1 MNDIF
6 TEVTRTSWSSRI
18 GKSIKGVIAG
28 ILLVF
33 VCIGLLFWNE
43 GRAVKTH
50 KALVESQGA
59 VVSIN
64 TLEDA
69 PQMNGK
75 LVHISG
81 KANSDETLADTILP
95 VNIVGLKL
103 QRFVETYQWK
113 ETSHSEERKT
123 MGGDT
128 ETVTTYQYE
137 KIWSSDP
144 IKSSG
149 FKKADGHQN
158 PGDWTYNNQTWTANQ
173 INIGN
178 YQLSSAHKDLIENFQ
193 QLPIPQDIQL
203 PDDLKKF
210 NDKLYAGKN
219 PKKPTIG
226 DQRIQF
232 NFIPAQTYSVIGDLN
247 NNEIH
252 EHIASNG
259 HVIVLLQAGAY
270 SADAMFE
277 KAKSD
282 NANITWAVRL
292 VGSVLLIVAFS
303 MILKPLSVLAD
314 VVPLAGNI
322 VEIGTGLVGFLL
334 GSIVA
339 LVTIGVAWIFYRPL
353 LGMTLLVIVGA
364 LVYWLKRKSSQ
375 AAKTITENK
384 LVSPTPAYND
394 PTANN

>member
-1 MNDIF
+1 MNDTF

-18 GKSIKGVIAG
+18 GKSIKGLIVG
-28 ILLVF
+28 TLLVF
-33 VCIGLLFWNE
+33 VGIGLLFWNE

-50 KALVESQGA
+50 KALEESQAA

-64 TLEDA
+64 VLEDA

-81 KANSDETLADTILP
+81 KAESDETLADPLIP
-95 VNIVGLKL
+95 VNVVGLKL

-123 MGGDT
+123 LGGDT
-128 ETVTTYQYE
+128 ETITTYQYE
-137 KIWSSDP
+137 KIWSNDK
-144 IKSSG
+144 IKSTG
-149 FKKADGHQN
+149 FKKPNGHQN
-158 PGDWTYNNQTWTANQ
+158 PGEWIYNNQTWTANP
-173 INIGN
+173 ITIGN
-178 YQLSSAHKDLIENFQ
+178 YQLSNAHKDLIENFQ

-203 PDDLKKF
+203 PDGLKKF
-210 NDKLYAGKN
+210 NGSLYAGKD
-219 PKKPTIG
+219 PKKPTVG

-232 NFIPAQTYSVIGDLN
+232 NIIPAQTYSVIGDLHN
-247 NNEIH
+247 SEIH

-259 HVIVLLQAGAY
+259 QVIVLVQAGSY

-277 KAKSD
+277 KAKND
-282 NANITWAVRL
+282 NANLTWILRL

-314 VVPLAGNI
+314 VVPLVGNI
-322 VEIGTGLVGFLL
+322 VEIGTGMVGFLL

-339 LVTIGVAWIFYRPL
+339 LVTIGIAWIFYRPL
-353 LGMTLLVIVGA
+353 LGLALLVIVGA
-364 LVYWLKRKSSQ
+364 LIYWLKRKSSQ
-375 AAKTITENK
+375 AAKNIAEHK
-384 LVSPTPAYND
+384 HIDPSPAPASN
-394 PTANN
+394 

>member
-1 MNDIF
+1 MNDTF

-18 GKSIKGVIAG
+18 GKSIKGLIMG
-28 ILLVF
+28 TLLVF
-33 VCIGLLFWNE
+33 VGIALLFWNE

-50 KALVESQGA
+50 KALEESQGS

-64 TLEDA
+64 ALEDA

-81 KANSDETLADTILP
+81 KADSSETLEDTVLS

-103 QRFVETYQWK
+103 QRLVETYQWK

-123 MGGDT
+123 LGGDT

-137 KIWSSDP
+137 KIWSSDK
-144 IKSSG
+144 IKSAG
-149 FKKADGHQN
+149 FKKPDGHQN
-158 PGDWTYNNQTWTANQ
+158 PDEWVYNNKIWAANQ

-178 YQLSSAHKDLIENFQ
+178 YQLSNSHKYLIENFQ
-193 QLPIPQDIQL
+193 ELPIPQNIPL
-203 PDDLKKF
+203 PDDLKKI
-210 NDKLYAGKN
+210 NDKLYAGKD
-219 PKKPTIG
+219 PKKPMIG

-232 NFIPAQTYSVIGDLN
+232 NFIPAQAYSAIGDLN

-252 EHIASNG
+252 EHTASNG
-259 HVIVLLQAGAY
+259 QRIVLLQAGSF

-282 NANITWAVRL
+282 NANLTWILRL

-314 VVPLAGNI
+314 VVPLVGNI
-322 VEIGTGLVGFLL
+322 VEIGTGIVGFLL

-339 LVTIGVAWIFYRPL
+339 LVTISIAWIFYRPL
-353 LGMTLLVIVGA
+353 LGLVLLVIVGA
-364 LVYWLKRKSSQ
+364 LIYWLKRKSSQ
-375 AAKTITENK
+375 ATKNITEHKTIDP
-384 LVSPTPAYND
+384 SPV
-394 PTANN
+394 PTNN

>member
-6 TEVTRTSWSSRI
+6 TEVTRTSWSNRI
-18 GKSIKGVIAG
+18 GKSIKGVATG
-28 ILLVF
+28 ILLVL

-50 KALVESQGA
+50 KALIESQGA

-64 TLEDA
+64 AQEDA
-69 PQMNGK
+69 PQLNGK

-81 KANSDETLADTILP
+81 QAASNEILADTLLP
-95 VNIVGLKL
+95 VTTEGLKL

-123 MGGDT
+123 LGGDT

-137 KIWSSDP
+137 KVWSSEL

-149 FKKADGHQN
+149 FKNLAGHQN
-158 PGDWTYNNQTWTANQ
+158 PGEWVYKTQIWTANQ
-173 INIGN
+173 IDIGN
-178 YQLSSAHKDLIENFQ
+178 YRLSNSHKNLIDNFQ
-193 QLPIPQDIQL
+193 HLPVPEGIQL
-203 PDDLKKF
+203 TEDLKKL
-210 NDKLYAGKN
+210 NGQLYAGKN
-219 PKKPTIG
+219 PKKPAIG

-232 NFIPAQTYSVIGDLN
+232 NFIPAQTYSAIGDLN

-259 HVIVLLQAGAY
+259 HVIVLLQAGSYTAN
-270 SADAMFE
+270 AMFE

-282 NANITWAVRL
+282 NVTLTWALRL

-322 VEIGTGLVGFLL
+322 VEIGTGLVSFLL

-339 LVTIGVAWIFYRPL
+339 LVTIGIAWIFYRPL
-353 LGMTLLVIVGA
+353 LGLALLVIVGA
-364 LVYWLKRKSSQ
+364 LVYWLKRKSFH

-384 LVSPTPAYND
+384 PVSATSAYSD
-394 PTANN
+394 PTASK

>member
-18 GKSIKGVIAG
+18 GKSIKGLIVG
-28 ILLVF
+28 TLLVF
-33 VCIGLLFWNE
+33 VGIGLLFWNE

-50 KALVESQGA
+50 QALEESQGA

-64 TLEDA
+64 ALEDA

-81 KANSDETLADTILP
+81 KADSGETLADTLLP
-95 VNIVGLKL
+95 VNVVGLKL

-123 MGGDT
+123 LGGDT

-137 KIWSSDP
+137 RIWSNDK
-144 IKSSG
+144 IKSAE
-149 FKKADGHQN
+149 FKKPDGHQN
-158 PGDWTYNNQTWTANQ
+158 PGEWIYNNQIWTANQ
-173 INIGN
+173 ITIGN
-178 YQLSSAHKDLIENFQ
+178 YQLSNTHKDLIENFQ
-193 QLPIPQDIQL
+193 QLPIPQDTQL

-210 NDKLYAGKN
+210 NGSLYAGKD
-219 PKKPTIG
+219 PKKPTVG

-247 NNEIH
+247 KSEIH

-259 HVIVLLQAGAY
+259 QVIVLLQSGSY

-277 KAKSD
+277 KAKND
-282 NANITWAVRL
+282 NANLTWVLRL
-292 VGSVLLIVAFS
+292 VGSVLLIMAFS

-314 VVPLAGNI
+314 VVPLVGNI
-322 VEIGTGLVGFLL
+322 VEIGTGMVGFLL

-339 LVTIGVAWIFYRPL
+339 LVTIGIAWIFYRPL
-353 LGMTLLVIVGA
+353 LGLALLVIVGA
-364 LVYWLKRKSSQ
+364 LIYWLKRKSSQ
-375 AAKTITENK
+375 AAKNIDEHK
-384 LVSPTPAYND
+384 LIDPSPAPASS
-394 PTANN
+394 